1 MKDLVLGTNAR
12 VNSKILLA
20 TTIFAFLSVSAH
32 ALTDAGTD
40 SASSSTDSVYSEVWG
55 VSGPQQGGLPAC
67 AGDRGM
73 LDVNNDQVIQ
83 WKTTTQNQFRAR
95 GHIQGHL
102 TNIFPDA
109 TGHHHLEVTIGGNTS
124 DTIEVVYNEDFG
136 ALPTL
141 ALNQVVEACGDY
153 ITSNARSG
161 GYAPS
166 PDGAILH
173 WVHLSTNNHHPSGYI
188 AIDGVAYGVGK
199 QVHPPRR
206 PKN

>member
-1 MKDLVLGTNAR
+1 MKDRVLGKKVFGTSAF
-12 VNSKILLA
+12 ILT

-32 ALTDAGTD
+32 ALNDTGID
-40 SASSSTDSVYSEVWG
+40 SFLQSTDSVYSEVWG
-55 VSGPQQGGLPAC
+55 ASGSAQNGLPAC
-67 AGDRGM
+67 AGDKSM

-83 WKTTTQNQFRAR
+83 WKATTQNQFHAR

-109 TGHHHLEVTIGGNTS
+109 TGHHHLEVTIGNS
-124 DTIEVVYNEDFG
+124 ANDTIEVVYNEDFG
-136 ALPTL
+136 PLPTL

-161 GYAPS
+161 GYAAS

-199 QVHPPRR
+199 QVHPPRN